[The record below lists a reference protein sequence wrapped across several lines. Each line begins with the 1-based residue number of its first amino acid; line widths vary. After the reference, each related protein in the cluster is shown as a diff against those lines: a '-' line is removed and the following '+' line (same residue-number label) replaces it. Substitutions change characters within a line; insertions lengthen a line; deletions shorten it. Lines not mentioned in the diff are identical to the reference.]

1 MLCSRIRDAALGPS
15 EVFFAMTKLQEE
27 VACRYKELVR
37 REQALAARE
46 KLAAEVCQAQ
56 EEREEDLEQFAV
68 RLQQQEEV
76 RNVFRKGF

>member
-1 MLCSRIRDAALGPS
+1 MRAATRSWCAGSRCLLSSQVLWPP
-15 EVFFAMTKLQEE
+15 TK
-27 VACRYKELVR
+27 
-37 REQALAARE
+37 ALAARE

-76 RNVFRKGF
+76 RNVIFRKGF